1 MLDTI
6 AGEFMRRVE
15 RIPAAMKPSCVLLVG
30 GLANSRVVQARLTAA
45 FAGAGMRTV
54 TIADST
60 AAVVRGAVLAGLRR
74 APRCLGHVF
83 VALA

>member
-1 MLDTI
+1 M
-6 AGEFMRRVE
+6 
-15 RIPAAMKPSCVLLVG
+15 
-30 GLANSRVVQARLTAA
+30 QARLTAA

-60 AAVVRGAVLAGLRR
+60 ATVVRGAVLAGLRR